1 MAISKISV
9 THVCL
14 AVILCFFGSQTE
26 AVAGGELKK
35 IKQLESLLQV
45 YIKENA
51 ALKRKLKNLE
61 ARLNAMDNTA
71 ESENPL
77 EDSQKNAVATDS
89 DALKASKSK
98 AVTVVKPN
106 YETKFPKLDDKTIC
120 DSATFFTGTTGQYQK
135 HWSSG
140 PVAKQYVEDAKNRGL
155 KCGVGEPVVFR
166 ADANKKGPVD
176 NQTTVINMSAENR
189 ALLVAS
195 RSFITG
201 REAVDAKKVYKNR
214 TAFYETR
221 WRENYDNFPFFEII
235 CRVVFEA
242 DWVGLNNLEEVK
254 SYLRKNRCTE
264 ASLKDDRYFLS
275 DMVQSGVR
283 VDIDGDGVRDLL
295 VFLYGWQKKNP
306 LRMVAFKYKWE
317 TNPNSHESPIER
329 LFAPEEVFA
338 NGEYPKVQNARF
350 ISTADFN
357 EDGMVDIFYSDG
369 GYDTEPFAIYPS
381 KLFLSSS
388 DGYVVKVLTKPLK
401 VHGSAVGDFNGDGH
415 FDIYIGKSISSIQ
428 DWGNRKDQNPTLFMG
443 DGRGNFSKAN
453 EFLPG
458 LAKSKGKEVQFAEFL
473 DVDRDGYLDLI
484 TGAQCGRKSFIFW
497 NDSNGKYDNENK
509 TIIPLEYV
517 KWGKRKCG
525 AFFNTITQIFLLD
538 DEETNKVYFGTTSSK
553 HYNGNRIS
561 LFELN
566 GRKLGKNLE
575 PYPDIEDVGFAY
587 KIDYDGRKTG
597 SKLGIFDFFFKK
609 TVYEYDSS
617 TKKFRKI
624 DVRNRNHKFT
634 FPKEEIMS
642 GR

>member
-1 MAISKISV
+1 MAIFKIPL

-14 AVILCFFGSQTE
+14 AVIICFFSSQTP
-26 AVAGGELKK
+26 AVADDELKK
-35 IKQLESLLQV
+35 IKRLQSLLQF

-51 ALKRKLKNLE
+51 ALEIKLQDFE
-61 ARLNAMDNTA
+61 ARLNAMDNAA
-71 ESENPL
+71 ENEIPL
-77 EDSQKNAVATDS
+77 EESQQDAVATDS
-89 DALKASKSK
+89 DAIKASKPE
-98 AVTVVKPN
+98 ALTVVTPK

-120 DSATFFTGTTGQYQK
+120 NSATFLTGTTGQYQK

-140 PVAKQYVEDAKNRGL
+140 PVAKRYVEDAKNRGL
-155 KCGVGEPVVFR
+155 NCGVGEPVVFA
-166 ADANKKGPVD
+166 ADTNKKGPVD
-176 NQTTVINMSAENR
+176 NQTVVIDLSTKSR
-189 ALLVAS
+189 ALLVANS
-195 RSFITG
+195 SFIEG
-201 REAVDAKKVYKNR
+201 REATSANKAYKNR

-221 WRENYDNFPFFEII
+221 WRENYDDFPFFEII

-254 SYLRKNRCTE
+254 SYLRKNKCTE
-264 ASLKDDRYFLS
+264 GSLKDDRYFLS

-306 LRMVAFKYKWE
+306 LRIVAFKYKWE
-317 TNPNSHESPIER
+317 TKPNSLDSPIER

-338 NGEYPKVQNARF
+338 DGEYPKVQNARF

-357 EDGMVDIFYSDG
+357 EDGIVDIFYSDG
-369 GYDTEPFAIYPS
+369 GYDTKPFAIYPS

-388 DGYVVKVLTKPLK
+388 DGYVVKNLTKPLK

-428 DWGNRKDQNPTLFMG
+428 DWGNRTDQNPTLFMG
-443 DGRGNFSKAN
+443 NGRGNFSKAN

-458 LAKSKGKEVQFAEFL
+458 LAKSKREQVQFAEFL
-473 DVDRDGYLDLI
+473 DFDRDGYLDLI
-484 TGAQCGRKSFIFW
+484 TGAQCGRKSYIFW
-497 NDSNGKYDNENK
+497 NDGNGKYDNDNK
-509 TIIPLEYV
+509 TTIPLEYV

-525 AFFNTITQIFLLD
+525 DFFNTITQIFLLN
-538 DEETNKVYFGTTSSK
+538 DEKTDKVYFGTTSSK

-566 GRKLGKNLE
+566 GRNLSKNLE
-575 PYPDIEDVGFAY
+575 PHPDIEDVGFAY

-597 SKLGIFDFFFKK
+597 TRLGIFDFFFKK
-609 TVYEYDSS
+609 TVYEFNSS
-617 TKKFRKI
+617 TRKFRKI
-624 DVRNRNHKFT
+624 AVSKRNHKFT
-634 FPKEEIMS
+634 FPKADIMS